1 MLNNLSTP
9 SAFFYFSFKFL
20 GNKKNLCYNFK
31 GDDERRFTPKMPEV
45 YNLTK
50 ISHHANDLT

>member
-1 MLNNLSTP
+1 MLNNLSTQ

-31 GDDERRFTPKMPEV
+31 GDKSGRSIKKNSRIQSRR
-45 YNLTK
+45 N
-50 ISHHANDLT
+50 NG